1 MKNRVED
8 DPLLQE
14 LLREQEAAF
23 RSHRRALVDLRRL
36 YSTTDSPDIIRAASL
51 QQIAHDAEHRLADA
65 NHALTRYTWEIVPF
79 SRDPAHLE
87 KIRLLRQ
94 AALQR
99 ISDVQPVKQT
109 GPVVIITTI
118 NGVKKRFI
126 E

>member
-8 DPLLQE
+8 DPVLQE
-14 LLREQEAAF
+14 LLREQESAF
-23 RSHRRALVDLRRL
+23 RAHRRALIDLRRL
-36 YSTTDSPDIIRAASL
+36 YSTTDNPDVIRAASL
-51 QQIAHDAEHRLADA
+51 QQIAHDAELRIQDA
-65 NHALTRYTWEIVPF
+65 NHALTLYTWEIVPF
-79 SRDPAHLE
+79 NRNPDHLQ
-87 KIRLLRQ
+87 KIKLLRD

-99 ISDVQPVKQT
+99 ISAKEPVKES

>member
-1 MKNRVED
+1 MKNCEE

-23 RSHRRALVDLRRL
+23 RAHRRALIDLRRL
-36 YSTTDSPDIIRAASL
+36 YSTTDNPDVIRAAAL
-51 QQIAHDAEHRLADA
+51 QQVAHDAEHRLADA
-65 NHALTRYTWEIVPF
+65 NHALTRYSWEIVPF
-79 SRDPAHLE
+79 NRNSDHLD
-87 KIRLLRQ
+87 KIKLLRE

-99 ISDVQPVKQT
+99 ISAIPKVKEEG